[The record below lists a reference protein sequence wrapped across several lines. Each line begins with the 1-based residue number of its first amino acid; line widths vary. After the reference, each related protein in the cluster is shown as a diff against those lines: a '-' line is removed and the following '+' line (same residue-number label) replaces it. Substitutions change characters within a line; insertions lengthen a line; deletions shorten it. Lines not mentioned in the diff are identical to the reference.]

1 MLSRLRLSNGV
12 RFESFDWQIRVLP
25 DLAFFDWALLGELEE
40 PPPRLRVKT
49 ADSWL
54 GICSKG
60 SVLPLAPP
68 SPNAPS
74 ISLRRPSLEV
84 RLWKGKEKTLIFV
97 MKFWF
102 WRGFKKLP
110 ISKPKS
116 PLISYEGHWRWPPLH
131 IVIMMNIQW
140 GCGLKNEAMPP

>member
-54 GICSKG
+54 GICSRG

-74 ISLRRPSLEV
+74 ISFRRPSLEV
-84 RLWKGKEKTLIFV
+84 RLWKGKEKIL
-97 MKFWF
+97 WF
-102 WRGFKKLP
+102 LSWNFDFEGGLKKLP
-110 ISKPKS
+110 ISQPKS
-116 PLISYEGHWRWPPLH
+116 PLISYEGHWPPLH